1 MAVFFPSCDFNLK
14 KKKSL
19 ESLDESGGEQIS
31 GYPLQSGTLLIVPG
45 HTLQVFKYPLLDSVV
60 MYFLSPLESCPIVLI
75 CFPLGLVVYAV
86 FSPLMEYVQR
96 VFPWLLSQT
105 LTSHLPLP
113 LS

>member
-1 MAVFFPSCDFNLK
+1 MNLEES
-14 KKKSL
+14 KSL
-19 ESLDESGGEQIS
+19 VKWHSPDRSWAH
-31 GYPLQSGTLLIVPG
+31 TLLV
-45 HTLQVFKYPLLDSVV
+45 SVV
-60 MYFLSPLESCPIVLI
+60 MYLHSPLESCPIILI

-113 LS
+113 LSWKQLPRPSS